1 MVNEIIASMD
11 VNNVLEY
18 STALA
23 IILGGKIIS
32 PVIAHIV
39 ILIFHKLFKVDTKV
53 TESGFYGPFKFII
66 TVAGFG
72 IAIYFLDL
80 PKGVINLYNK
90 IFKVLL
96 ILTVARAI
104 ANCLEPDS
112 TFFTKLESATRFNGN
127 EALNSFIGKILK
139 ALTYIVAAFMILSD
153 FNYDL
158 GGLATGLGLGSAVV
172 ALAAQDFVKSLI
184 GGFTIITDKPFEIG
198 DFIEVG
204 KFQGTVVDITFRSTR
219 LKAVNNTEISMPNS
233 VIVTEY
239 VKNWSKIENRRI
251 EMNLRISLEANS
263 ETVNR
268 CMTKIKT
275 VLKNNESI
283 IDDTIGVHF
292 DSIGSDANVIL
303 VYAYINTA
311 DYNKYLE
318 VKEQI
323 NCDILSVLDREN
335 IPLVYPTQKVYMKS
349 I

>member
-1 MVNEIIASMD
+1 MD
-11 VNNVLEY
+11 VNNVLKY

-23 IILGGKIIS
+23 IILGGRIIS

-90 IFKVLL
+90 VFKILL
-96 ILTVARAI
+96 ILTIAKAI
-104 ANCLEPDS
+104 TNCLEPDS

-139 ALTYIVAAFMILSD
+139 SLTYIVAAFMILSD

-219 LKAVNNTEISMPNS
+219 VRTFENSLVNIPNS
-233 VIVTEY
+233 VIANSSII
-239 VKNWSKIENRRI
+239 NWSKMEKRRNKV
-251 EMNLRISLEANS
+251 NLCLELDTPLEKVQIVQKRIKDMLIQHDDVIDETIIVRFDNITDNGINLMVSSYTNS
-263 ETVNR
+263 
-268 CMTKIKT
+268 
-275 VLKNNESI
+275 
-283 IDDTIGVHF
+283 ID
-292 DSIGSDANVIL
+292 
-303 VYAYINTA
+303 YAS
-311 DYNKYLE
+311 YLE
-318 VKEQI
+318 EKEKINFKIMQI
-323 NCDILSVLDREN
+323 LKEEN
-335 IPLVYPTQKVYMKS
+335 VELAYDTKTIITR
-349 I
+349 